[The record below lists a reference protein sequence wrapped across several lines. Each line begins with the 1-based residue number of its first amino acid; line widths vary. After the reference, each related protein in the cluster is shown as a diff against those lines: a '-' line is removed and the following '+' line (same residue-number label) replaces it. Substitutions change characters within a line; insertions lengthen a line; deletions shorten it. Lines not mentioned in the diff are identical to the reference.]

1 MISASG
7 NNLAIMAFNK
17 AAHWTALS
25 LAPSRPMEE
34 LSLHKHHTAFQSL
47 QKALEKETRLWL
59 RTARLASHERAARFD
74 LDRDD
79 IEYLHTGCKIEHLL
93 WWIEDPLPQAQT
105 YLRALLITRDCMQK
119 QLEDKIVF
127 HESFTQLESGGLK

>member
-1 MISASG
+1 
-7 NNLAIMAFNK
+7 
-17 AAHWTALS
+17 
-25 LAPSRPMEE
+25 MEE

-59 RTARLASHERAARFD
+59 RVARLASHEREVRFD

-79 IEYLHTGCKIEHLL
+79 IEYLHTGGKIEHLL

-105 YLRALLITRDCMQK
+105 YLRALLVTRDCVHGVHPTDEQK

-127 HESFTQLESGGLK
+127 HESFTQIESGGLK